1 MSMTL
6 TVLAIFTLGLSLIVM
21 SIHIMPAQK
30 IRNTR
35 KLWKKFETQTFTD
48 WPTVWWLKY
57 ILLLF
62 ISFVEFI

>member
-1 MSMTL
+1 MTL

-48 WPTVWWLKY
+48 
-57 ILLLF
+57 
-62 ISFVEFI
+62 